1 MICTGCACLCEDIE
15 IKDGRVLNACLRGSS
30 LIRNLNG
37 NRAKARVDGN
47 DSTVE
52 KAIKT
57 ASELIQSAE
66 SPVIYGLDT
75 TTIEAQSLAIK
86 MAEKVEAYLDDSST
100 YCMGPFVEMILK
112 GEVPSTTLD
121 EVREKADM
129 TIYWGADPFH
139 SHPRH
144 MSRFTYYPRGKFRQ
158 KGWEEDRYLA
168 VIDVRDSHTSS
179 LARKKVIVRD
189 DDDFMNALI
198 TLLRGETPSAYL
210 KDSAELVNRIKKSEF
225 GVIIGGLGLRYGL
238 KNLNLLRDLMK
249 ELNQVSEFYFIPMGC
264 HPNMRGFNE
273 TLYERTGEI
282 NRYSFRDGRSDPE
295 YSFSSIVKSGKNDV
309 VVVIGSDPVSSLPYD
324 ISSSLGRSKLIVVD
338 PRETLTTEIADVV
351 IPSSYSGLE
360 TGGTMKRI
368 DGVEIEFKPE
378 KEEELNDVYILER
391 LMEGV

>member
-324 ISSSLGRSKLIVVD
+324 ISSYLGRSKLIVVD